1 MDIKELMRI
10 SREFDERRSIVGD
23 LRHHEETMR
32 AAREFHSPNPLLE
45 HSRRLSETIG
55 FNHLE
60 ALNKG
65 LYSSLINDQIRGVA
79 QHSAFAA
86 ARVEMDHGLRHQIKQ
101 LTEGLSATSA
111 LARMTEGLQAGLKA
125 DVIGLSNLRSRIETE
140 TQGLLRFIRSAS
152 ENSSASALASLSA
165 AINATSF
172 SATTALMRGFDE
184 RGVLGT
190 HRKMIEQLLQPSFA
204 YNHFAARTIEQLSN
218 PITEARSAALAG
230 SLLLANEQAIRAAGL
245 IQPMVDFTFGREE
258 MLPPFPEVRTPTPII
273 NRYRIQREELL
284 EQEDVPDD
292 ADYETLATF
301 APSTNLFEQAR
312 RCLELVGMCDET
324 SQTCAGA
331 SIFKLTPMLLISF
344 ASLLGT
350 VACSRMTLTHV
361 VENLYIVLYESAG
374 KDKLRYIEGGYVTGD
389 ECEVIWKIKHL
400 RNKWL
405 SHDADHGK
413 ETDIKKSWRAR
424 MDALQWLGVE
434 GMPTTK
440 EDYSVI
446 HQSLLNRVEEFL
458 SLLLTRIAAPT
469 LPKGTN

>member
-10 SREFDERRSIVGD
+10 SRELDERRSVFGD

-32 AAREFHSPNPLLE
+32 AARELHSLNPLLE
-45 HSRRLSETIG
+45 HSRRLSESIG

-60 ALNKG
+60 AINKG
-65 LYSSLINDQIRGVA
+65 LSSSLLNDQIRGIA

-86 ARVEMDHGLRHQIKQ
+86 ARIEMDHGLRHQIKQ

-111 LARMTEGLQAGLKA
+111 LARMTEDLKIGLKA
-125 DVIGLSNLRSRIETE
+125 DVLGFSHLRSRIETE
-140 TQGLLRFIRSAS
+140 TQGLLRSIRGAA
-152 ENSSASALASLSA
+152 ENPSASALASFSA

-172 SATTALMRGFDE
+172 SATVALMRGFE
-184 RGVLGT
+184 NKGVLGE
-190 HRKMIEQLLQPSFA
+190 HRKMMEQLFQPSFA
-204 YNHFAARTIEQLSN
+204 YNHFAARTIEHLSN
-218 PITEARSAALAG
+218 PITDARSAALAG

-245 IQPMVDFTFGREE
+245 IQPLVDFKFLRDEVF
-258 MLPPFPEVRTPTPII
+258 PFPKVGTQPPII

-284 EQEDVPDD
+284 EQEEDVPED
-292 ADYETLATF
+292 ADYETLSTF

-324 SQTCAGA
+324 SQTCTGT
-331 SIFKLTPMLLISF
+331 SVFKLTPMVLISF
-344 ASLLGT
+344 SGLLGT
-350 VACSRMTLTHV
+350 VACSRMTLAHV

-374 KDKLRYIEGGYVTGD
+374 KDKLRYIEGGYVTAD

-424 MDALQWLGVE
+424 MDALQWLGVM
-434 GMPTTK
+434 GMPTMK

-446 HQSLLNRVEEFL
+446 HQCLLNKVEEFL
-458 SLLLTRIAAPT
+458 SLLLTRIAAPAT
-469 LPKGTN
+469 PNDGN

>member
-10 SREFDERRSIVGD
+10 SRELDERRSVFGD

-32 AAREFHSPNPLLE
+32 AARELHSLNPLLE
-45 HSRRLSETIG
+45 HSRRLSESIG

-60 ALNKG
+60 TLNKG
-65 LYSSLINDQIRGVA
+65 LSSSLINDEVRGIA

-86 ARVEMDHGLRHQIKQ
+86 ARIVMDHGLRDQIKH

-111 LARMTEGLQAGLKA
+111 LARMTEDLRIGLKA
-125 DVIGLSNLRSRIETE
+125 DVAGFSHLRSRIETE
-140 TQGLLRFIRSAS
+140 TQGLLRSIRGAA
-152 ENSSASALASLSA
+152 ENPSASALASLSA

-172 SATTALMRGFDE
+172 SATADLMRGFDNE
-184 RGVLGT
+184 GLLGQ
-190 HRKMIEQLLQPSFA
+190 HRKMMEQLFQPSFA

-218 PITEARSAALAG
+218 PITEARSSALAG

-245 IQPMVDFTFGREE
+245 TQPIVDFKFLRDEVLPFPMV
-258 MLPPFPEVRTPTPII
+258 RTSPPII

-284 EQEDVPDD
+284 EQEEVPDD
-292 ADYETLATF
+292 ADYETLAIL

-324 SQTCAGA
+324 SQTCTGV
-331 SIFKLTPMLLISF
+331 SVFKLTPMVLISF
-344 ASLLGT
+344 SGLLGT
-350 VACSRMTLTHV
+350 VACSRMTLAHV

-374 KDKLRYIEGGYVTGD
+374 KDKLRYIEGGYVTSD

-424 MDALQWLGVE
+424 MDALQWLGVA

-440 EDYSVI
+440 KDYSVI
-446 HQSLLNRVEEFL
+446 HQCLLNKVEEFL

-469 LPKGTN
+469 PPEGEN